1 MNVKNGQNAEV
12 PQQRG
17 DERAHRDRICGK
29 WVETDEAVKLGFEG
43 KTYYFCSEDCRWS
56 FERDP
61 LSYRRECERG

>member
-1 MNVKNGQNAEV
+1 MKVKNGQNAEV
-12 PQQRG
+12 PQQRR
-17 DERAHRDRICGK
+17 DERGHCDRICGK
-29 WVETDEAVKLGFEG
+29 WVETDKAVKLGFEG